1 MTHRNIFK
9 TAVLSAVL
17 LAGGCSAYDD
27 SALWNDVD
35 KIYNDLTAIAGELET
50 TNAQLQMLS
59 AVARGGV
66 ITDITTDADGR
77 HVISWKGED
86 NVEHTVTV
94 ATKDDVLDAPLLG
107 TKEEGG
113 VLYWTMTYKGKTDYL
128 TDVDGSKIPVSGRVP
143 EFAVDKDG
151 YWLLNGLPLKDA
163 SGNPIKSEGK
173 SVSLISKV
181 EPGDETVT
189 FTLSD
194 GSTVEAPLFGAFGI
208 VLKSG
213 ETVLTGG
220 LFTMEDSSSLT
231 AELTFEVTGRNAS
244 ETTVKVMKTVNLEAS
259 LTASTI
265 TLRWESGFE
274 EGSFTLIAADTQDN
288 VLVRN
293 IRVVAADVAP
303 QYRGIKTA
311 EDWQK
316 FVTAVNS
323 GASLDRFRDSEGS
336 IVLLSDVDFSG
347 VSSIVPAGTAENP
360 FSDTFDGKGFAL
372 KNISVTFDLSA
383 TAHCGIFGY
392 ALNATI
398 RNLTVGSEGS
408 TITADGS
415 ASTATGIRTVAGV
428 LGYSDGCTVENCTN
442 NCDVTTGIL
451 ANTASGS
458 TGIQVA
464 GIAGFL
470 KGNDNVKNCVNNGR
484 IAAPAG
490 RGGGIVA
497 TVNAA
502 TSTVDSCTNNGLV
515 EDDAVGQFGGSENT
529 GVKRMGG
536 IAGGNAGVITSCVNN
551 GNVRTYLKSRT
562 GGFVGHNTGTIQ
574 KCTNNGTVSGE
585 MSANGDH
592 GPGWACGYSNQKSK
606 VTANKGYGKVNDIP
620 SMYTN
625 ALAYK
630 VSTYFDTEENSVD
643 WTLDEYY
650 EWTETESKTLNPGV
664 TYHHYSCTYVPRHVH
679 VLEIDMTSPSVEVTA
694 AFADDIVPNPNANG
708 NNNNGF
714 NIRETL
720 SQLCTRKRTEG
731 QNIIAGINTGFF
743 DSNDG
748 IARGPHI
755 EDGELVYAN
764 NSSVRASLTNHQW
777 AFTVFDDGTSSCGKK
792 SFGGSVSGPVGKVK
806 AAGKEYEIYSVN
818 DTILRHSSNT
828 VNIYTSRYREI
839 PHSAHPSITN
849 PLAKNVFY
857 VTAKYSSGKALVNR
871 GYADAVVTGIFDGR
885 TTPLAKAPYL
895 TDPLEV
901 GIVFPASQAS
911 EIVSAL
917 KVNDVISLRTDMTVG
932 GLTKPIL
939 TQCST
944 MYQFMV
950 NGTDASNTAGSTSTN
965 ITTHDPV
972 TIVTVNQEN
981 TKVWLIEVDGRQD
994 WYSMGLKSYEMY
1006 RIAKKVGGYNM
1017 TRFDGGGSST
1027 MWVYDSAASSG
1038 SVVNSVSDSK
1048 GERSCMNYI
1057 LLRAK

>member
-1 MTHRNIFK
+1 MTHRHIFK

-35 KIYNDLTAIAGELET
+35 KIYNDLTAVAGEIES

-59 AVARGGV
+59 AVVCGGV
-66 ITDITTDADGR
+66 ITDISSDAEGKYT
-77 HVISWKGED
+77 ISWKGED
-86 NVEHTVTV
+86 NVEHTVMV

-107 TKEEGG
+107 TKEVDGI
-113 VLYWTMTYKGKTDYL
+113 LYWTMTYNGKTDYL

-143 EFAVDKDG
+143 EFSVDKDG
-151 YWLLNGLPLKDA
+151 YWLLNGRLLKDA

-173 SVSLISKV
+173 GMSLISDV
-181 EPGDETVT
+181 NPGEETVT
-189 FTLSD
+189 FILSD
-194 GSTVEAPLFGAFGI
+194 GSPVEVPRFGAFGI
-208 VLKSG
+208 VLKSEG
-213 ETVLTGG
+213 IPLTGG
-220 LFTMEDSSSLT
+220 LFTMDDSSSLT
-231 AELTFEVTGRNAS
+231 AELTYEITGKNSA
-244 ETTVKVMKTVNLEAS
+244 ETTVKVMKSVNLEVS
-259 LTASTI
+259 LTASAI

-288 VLVRN
+288 VLVKN

-311 EDWQK
+311 DDWQK
-316 FVTAVNS
+316 FVTAVNTGS
-323 GASLDRFRDSEGS
+323 SLDRFRDTDGS

-347 VSSIVPAGTAENP
+347 VSSIVPAGTAEAP
-360 FSDTFDGKGFAL
+360 FSDIFDGKGFAL
-372 KNISVTFDLSA
+372 KNLSVSFDLSA
-383 TAHCGIFGY
+383 TAYCGIFGY
-392 ALNATI
+392 GSNATI

-408 TITADGS
+408 TIVADGS

-428 LGYSDGCTVENCTN
+428 LGYSDACTVENCTN
-442 NCDVTTGIL
+442 NCAVTTGKL
-451 ANTASGS
+451 TNTASGS

-464 GIAGFL
+464 GVVGFL
-470 KGNDNVKNCVNNGR
+470 KGSDNVKNCVNNGH

-497 TVNAA
+497 TANASSCTIDA
-502 TSTVDSCTNNGLV
+502 CTNNGLV
-515 EDDAVGQFGGSENT
+515 EDDVIGQFNGAETT

-536 IAGGNAGVITSCVNN
+536 IAGGNAGVISSCVNN

-574 KCTNNGTVSGE
+574 NCTNNGVISGE
-585 MSANGDH
+585 MSSNGEH

-606 VTANKGYGKVNDIP
+606 VTGNIGYGKVGDTP

-650 EWTETESKTLNPGV
+650 EWTETESRSLNPAA
-664 TYHHYSCTYVPRHVH
+664 TYHHYSCTFVPRHIH
-679 VLEIDMTSPSVEVTA
+679 ILEIDMTSPSVEVTA
-694 AFADDIVPNPNANG
+694 AFADDIIPNPNANG
-708 NNNNGF
+708 NSNNGF

-720 SQLCTRKRTEG
+720 SQLCVRKRTGG
-731 QNIIAGINTGFF
+731 QDIIAGINAGFF

-764 NSSVRASLTNHQW
+764 NSSVRASLGNHNW
-777 AFTVFDDGTSSCGKK
+777 AFTVFSDGTSSCGKK
-792 SFGGSVSGPVGKVK
+792 TFGGSASGPVGKVK
-806 AAGKEYEIYSVN
+806 AAGQEYDIYSVN

-828 VNIYTSRYREI
+828 VNIYTSRYKET
-839 PHSAHPSITN
+839 PHEAYPSITN
-849 PLAKNVFY
+849 PLAADVLY
-857 VTAKYSSGKALVNR
+857 VTAKYSSGKPLVNQ
-871 GYADAVVTGIFDGR
+871 GYADAVVTGIYDGR
-885 TTPLAKAPYL
+885 TAPLAKAPYL

-901 GIVFPASQAS
+901 GIAFPVSSAPEVA
-911 EIVSAL
+911 SAL
-917 KVNDVISLRTDMTVG
+917 QVNDVISVRTDMTVG

-950 NGTDASNTAGSTSTN
+950 DGADASNTASSGSTN

-972 TIVTVNQEN
+972 TFATVNQEN

-1027 MWVYDSAASSG
+1027 MWVYDSASASG